1 MCSGSDISGVMN
13 MYDSQRKIR
22 KIVCITAGIWL
33 ISLLI
38 FVFLCGKLTG
48 KSQLVWISACTGYG
62 IWNLCIFGCGY
73 WAIRRTI
80 NRTMNGINAYIQH
93 LIDGQKK
100 QFFGMEEESSLGKF
114 QNQIWKL
121 YEIINGAKEREEK
134 MRREMSGLI
143 ADLVHQINTPL
154 TNIQMYCGFLE
165 RDTFA
170 LGEREKI
177 CRIIDSQ
184 VEKLGGF
191 GDGFTKAIR
200 LEEDVM
206 QMRPTEQPI
215 LEMVLAAI
223 DQIAWKAEQ
232 NGQEICLEGAQ
243 DICGVYDRRWTE
255 EALFNLLDN
264 AVKYGEKGRKIIVSM
279 EEYPMVVR
287 IDVKNYGVPLTRAE
301 YGKVYQRFYRGNN
314 AALVKEGVG
323 LGLYLTRKILN
334 QENGY
339 VKAEVWR
346 TEAWR
351 AEITEGAAGGKEG
364 DTSLKGQG
372 SVFSIFLPKSR

>member
-1 MCSGSDISGVMN
+1 
-13 MYDSQRKIR
+13 
-22 KIVCITAGIWL
+22 
-33 ISLLI
+33 
-38 FVFLCGKLTG
+38 
-48 KSQLVWISACTGYG
+48 
-62 IWNLCIFGCGY
+62 
-73 WAIRRTI
+73 
-80 NRTMNGINAYIQH
+80 
-93 LIDGQKK
+93 
-100 QFFGMEEESSLGKF
+100 
-114 QNQIWKL
+114 
-121 YEIINGAKEREEK
+121 
-134 MRREMSGLI
+134 
-143 ADLVHQINTPL
+143 
-154 TNIQMYCGFLE
+154 MYCGFLE

-170 LGEREKI
+170 PGEREKI

-184 VEKLGGF
+184 VEKLGWF
-191 GDGFTKAIR
+191 GDGFTKTIR

-255 EALFNLLDN
+255 ESLCNLLDN

-351 AEITEGAAGGKEG
+351 AEITEGAAEAQGG

-372 SVFSIFLPKSR
+372 SVFSIFLPKSQ

>member
-1 MCSGSDISGVMN
+1 
-13 MYDSQRKIR
+13 
-22 KIVCITAGIWL
+22 
-33 ISLLI
+33 
-38 FVFLCGKLTG
+38 
-48 KSQLVWISACTGYG
+48 
-62 IWNLCIFGCGY
+62 
-73 WAIRRTI
+73 
-80 NRTMNGINAYIQH
+80 
-93 LIDGQKK
+93 
-100 QFFGMEEESSLGKF
+100 
-114 QNQIWKL
+114 
-121 YEIINGAKEREEK
+121 
-134 MRREMSGLI
+134 
-143 ADLVHQINTPL
+143 
-154 TNIQMYCGFLE
+154 MYCGFLE

-170 LGEREKI
+170 PGEREKI

-255 EALFNLLDN
+255 ESLFNLLDN

-346 TEAWR
+346 TEA
-351 AEITEGAAGGKEG
+351 
-364 DTSLKGQG
+364 
-372 SVFSIFLPKSR
+372 